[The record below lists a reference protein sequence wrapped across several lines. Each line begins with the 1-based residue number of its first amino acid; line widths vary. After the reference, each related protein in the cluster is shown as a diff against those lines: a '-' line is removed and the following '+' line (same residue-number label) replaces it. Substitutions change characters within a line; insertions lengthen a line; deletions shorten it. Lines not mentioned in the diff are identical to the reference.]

1 MSYQRDFTIGLRET
15 QDFYLTLVIGN
26 WRRGIAGFGLVGALV
41 AWMYLQWAGMD
52 AAWMAPVL
60 LASAAASML
69 AVTLGLYLVTRQKVR
84 SQLRA
89 SGRGSYLQQT
99 EIGGFGVRV
108 TVGGD
113 RARLDFDKLL
123 LVQETK
129 KAFYLFLTKNQAWIL
144 PKAQM
149 EDPEAECQQLRAL
162 FRTVIESRRLKLR
175 RL

>member
-108 TVGGD
+108 TVAATGPGW
-113 RARLDFDKLL
+113 
-123 LVQETK
+123 T
-129 KAFYLFLTKNQAWIL
+129 LTSCCW
-144 PKAQM
+144 
-149 EDPEAECQQLRAL
+149 
-162 FRTVIESRRLKLR
+162 SRRRKKPSTSFSPKTR
-175 RL
+175 RGSSPRPRWRTRRPSANSCGPSSAPSSNPGG